1 MIERIRAHNSLNGVR
16 FATIEF
22 SIIAAVGFVL
32 TLIML
37 VLGRLVP
44 GLIFMGI
51 TGNCLVIVVIG
62 ALSWQAGKTG
72 SGWSS
77 LRNKVQ
83 RDQIAR
89 VHSHMLLDTVILVV
103 LLLLPFV
110 VVIAAAIETRT
121 MRRRGK
127 R

>member
-1 MIERIRAHNSLNGVR
+1 MIERIQDHNNLNGIR

-22 SIIAAVGFVL
+22 SIIAGIGFVL

-51 TGNCLVIVVIG
+51 TGNCLVIVIVG
-62 ALSWQAGKTG
+62 ARAWQAGKVG

-77 LRNKVQ
+77 LRNKIQ
-83 RDQIAR
+83 RDQITG
-89 VHSHMLLDTVILVV
+89 VHPHMLLDTVILVV

-110 VVIAAAIETRT
+110 VVIAAAIETR
-121 MRRRGK
+121 RARPGAK